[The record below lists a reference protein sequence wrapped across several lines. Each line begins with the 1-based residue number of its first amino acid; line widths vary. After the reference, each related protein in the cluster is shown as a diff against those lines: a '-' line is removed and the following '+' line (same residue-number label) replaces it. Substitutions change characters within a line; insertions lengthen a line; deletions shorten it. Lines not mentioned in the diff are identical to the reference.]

1 MLPRFDRTQT
11 GGFRKTISFLACAP
25 RMRACTF
32 AQVRVFLSVSERKI
46 RMRGNE
52 GTEFVF
58 DFVFMYAQGKLA
70 ATEEELRTVKTQMAE
85 LQVLCDFC

>member
-1 MLPRFDRTQT
+1 
-11 GGFRKTISFLACAP
+11 
-25 RMRACTF
+25 MR
-32 AQVRVFLSVSERKI
+32 ER
-46 RMRGNE
+46 NLC
-52 GTEFVF
+52 F

>member
-1 MLPRFDRTQT
+1 M
-11 GGFRKTISFLACAP
+11 
-25 RMRACTF
+25 
-32 AQVRVFLSVSERKI
+32 SERKI